1 VDVSAVISIS
11 GPRPVVDH
19 LPTPRPPADGA
30 AAGLLPLD
38 RVSISSEAR
47 RRQEQDAQ
55 GGTEQQAKGD
65 GTAEQGA
72 GQAARSAANEPQSAS
87 GRPLTADQQR
97 LLEALKARDVHVRAH
112 EAAHQAAG
120 GDLTGP
126 ASFSYESGPDGHA
139 YAVGGEVPVT
149 ARSGRTP
156 DETIAIAQRVRA
168 AALAPADPSPADL
181 AAAATATQ
189 LELRARQQKAAQ
201 VSASASANGSRS
213 SGSLVALNATGMPY
227 TALERLVV
235 RAPEPAEIF

>member
-1 VDVSAVISIS
+1 VSTVISINGS
-11 GPRPVVDH
+11 RPIVDYM
-19 LPTPRPPADGA
+19 PTPRPPEDGA
-30 AAGLLPLD
+30 AAGMLPLD
-38 RVSISSEAR
+38 RVSISPEAR

-55 GGTEQQAKGD
+55 GGNDQQPQGD
-65 GTAEQGA
+65 ATAEQGT
-72 GQAARSAANEPQSAS
+72 GQAAGKAANEPLSV
-87 GRPLTADQQR
+87 GGKPLTADQQR
-97 LLEALKARDVHVRAH
+97 LLETLKARDVHLRAH

-139 YAVGGEVPVT
+139 YAVGGEVPVA

-181 AAAATATQ
+181 AVAATATQ

-201 VSASASANGSRS
+201 AAAGANGSRS
-213 SGSLVALNATGMPY
+213 SGSLVALNAAGMPY